1 MVYSGWLILGLTLI
15 AILPIVLTSQRRF
28 QPFLIRAKSNNPRK
42 DPRKRS
48 E

>member
-15 AILPIVLTSQRRF
+15 LILPIIFTSQRGF
-28 QPFLIRAKSNNPRK
+28 HPFLIRAKSNNPRK